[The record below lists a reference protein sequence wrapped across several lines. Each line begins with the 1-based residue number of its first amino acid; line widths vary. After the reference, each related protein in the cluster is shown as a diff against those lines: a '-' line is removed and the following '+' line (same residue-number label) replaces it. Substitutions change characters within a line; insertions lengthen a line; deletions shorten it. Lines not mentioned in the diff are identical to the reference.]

1 MRTSYETTQSSRNTW
16 LKVSALLFLTY
27 VSIACGSEKAAETA
41 EPAPGDPAP
50 AAEAPAGAPKPLAVT
65 ATTVTVG
72 QLHSATGTMAIS
84 ETGSIQA
91 ERLAIDQINAAG
103 GVLGRKIEIIQ
114 EDGASDWPTFAEKA
128 KKLLV
133 NDRVA
138 AVFGCWT
145 SASRK
150 AVLPVFE
157 KENGLL
163 YYPTFYEG
171 LEQSKNVI
179 YTGQEATQQI
189 IAGLDWLNKEKK
201 AKTFFLIGS
210 DYIWPRTS
218 NKIARKHIENVL
230 KGEVVGEEYYPLG
243 HTQFGS
249 LINKIKL
256 KKPDAVYA
264 IVVGGSN
271 VSFYKQLKAAGVT
284 SETQTLLTISVTE
297 DELLGIGGENMVGF
311 YAAMKYFQSLDNP
324 NNSGFVKAF
333 KEKYGDK
340 SVIGDVTQAGYLGP
354 WLWKAAVEKAGS
366 FEVDKVVAAS
376 PGIELTTAP
385 EGYVK
390 LHENHHLWS
399 KLRVGKVRM
408 DGQYDVLY
416 ESGLIEPDP
425 FPKGYQ

>member
-1 MRTSYETTQSSRNTW
+1 MRMKSPRLVTVFALVALAGCSSSEASATS
-16 LKVSALLFLTY
+16 VSAAT
-27 VSIACGSEKAAETA
+27 SSTAEKAPPPPEA
-41 EPAPGDPAP
+41 APSGPRA
-50 AAEAPAGAPKPLAVT
+50 LAVT
-65 ATTVTVG
+65 EKEVTVG

-91 ERLAIDQINAAG
+91 ERLAIEQINAQG
-103 GVLGRKIEIIQ
+103 GILGRKINIIQ
-114 EDGASDWPTFAEKA
+114 EDGASDWPTFAEKS

-133 NDRVA
+133 SDRTA

-157 KENGLL
+157 KEQGLL

-171 LEQSKNVI
+171 LEQSKNVF

-189 IAGLDWLNKEKK
+189 LAGLDWLQKEKK

-230 KGEVVGEEYYPLG
+230 KGQVVGEEYYPLG

-264 IVVGGSN
+264 IIVGGSN

-284 SETQTLLTISVTE
+284 AQNQTLLTISVTE

-311 YAAMKYFQSLDNP
+311 YAAMKYFQSLKNE
-324 NNSGFVKAF
+324 NNVAFVKAF
-333 KEKYGDK
+333 KEKYGPNA
-340 SVIGDVTQAGYLGP
+340 VIGDVTQAAYLGP
-354 WLWKAAVEKAGS
+354 WLYKAAVEKAGS
-366 FEVDKVVAAS
+366 FDIDKVVAAS
-376 PGIELTTAP
+376 SDIELKTAP

-390 LHENHHLWS
+390 VHPNHHLWS
-399 KLRVGKVRM
+399 KLRIGQARL
-408 DGQYDVLY
+408 DGQFDVLY
-416 ESGLIEPDP
+416 ESELIEPNP

>member
-1 MRTSYETTQSSRNTW
+1 MSSGKRIPHFSTLNRRE
-16 LKVSALLFLTY
+16 LLAGAAAVSA
-27 VSIACGSEKAAETA
+27 TA
-41 EPAPGDPAP
+41 MLAPGAFAQQFPTAKVNTT
-50 AAEAPAGAPKPLAVT
+50 GLAVT
-65 ATTVTVG
+65 DTEVTVG
-72 QLHSATGTMAIS
+72 ILHSVTGTMAIS
-84 ETGSIQA
+84 ETGSVEA
-91 ERLAIDQINAAG
+91 ERLAIDQINAKG
-103 GVLGRKIEIIQ
+103 GVLGRKIKIIQ

-128 KKLLV
+128 KKLLT
-133 NDRVA
+133 NDKVA

-157 KENGLL
+157 HENGML

-189 IAGLDWLNKEKK
+189 LAGLDWLAKEKR
-201 AKTFFLIGS
+201 AKTFYLIGS

-230 KGEVVGEEYYPLG
+230 HGTVVGEEYYALG

-264 IVVGGSN
+264 IIVGGSN
-271 VSFYKQLKAAGVT
+271 VAFYKQLKAAGVT
-284 SETQTLLTISVTE
+284 SDKQTLLTISVTE
-297 DELLGIGGENMVGF
+297 DELLGIGGGNMVGF
-311 YAAMKYFQSLDNP
+311 FAAMKYFQSLDND
-324 NNSGFVKAF
+324 NNKAFVKAF

-340 SVIGDVTQAGYLGP
+340 SVIGDVTQAAYLGP

-376 PGIELTTAP
+376 PDIELTTAP

-390 LHENHHLWS
+390 VHPNHHLWS
-399 KLRVGKVRM
+399 KLRI
-408 DGQYDVLY
+408 GQAQETGQFKVLY
-416 ESGLIEPDP
+416 ESGLIEPN
-425 FPKGYQ
+425 

>member
-1 MRTSYETTQSSRNTW
+1 MVRHRFKSPLRSLLSLPTLVTA
-16 LKVSALLFLTY
+16 LALLGGCNKA
-27 VSIACGSEKAAETA
+27 SGSTSGDSAENK
-41 EPAPGDPAP
+41 PSGDSASKT
-50 AAEAPAGAPKPLAVT
+50 GGMAVT
-65 ATTVTVG
+65 ATEVTVG

-91 ERLAIDQINAAG
+91 ERLAIDQINEAG
-103 GVLGRKIEIIQ
+103 GVLGRKIKIIQ

-128 KKLLV
+128 KKLLEQ
-133 NDRVA
+133 DKVA
-138 AVFGCWT
+138 SVMGCWT

-157 KENGLL
+157 KDNGLL

-171 LEQSKNVI
+171 LEQSKNVF

-189 IAGLDWLNKEKK
+189 LAGLDWIQKTKS

-230 KGEVVGEEYYPLG
+230 KGTVVGEEYYPLG

-249 LINKIKL
+249 LINKIKAQ
-256 KKPDAVYA
+256 KPDVVYA

-284 SETQTLLTISVTE
+284 AENQTLLTISVTE

-311 YAAMKYFQSLDNP
+311 FAAMKYFQSLENE
-324 NNSGFVKAF
+324 NNKKFVAAF
-333 KEKYGDK
+333 KAKYGEK
-340 SVIGDVTQAGYLGP
+340 SVIGDVTQAAYLGP
-354 WLWKAAVEKAGS
+354 WLWKLGVEKAGS

-390 LHENHHLWS
+390 IHPNHHLWS
-399 KLRVGKVRM
+399 KLRVGQVQL
-408 DGQYDVLY
+408 DGQYKVLY
-416 ESGLIEPDP
+416 ESELIEPNP